1 MDIGWNTP
9 CRGWY
14 IQSVFGYQMKHFLL
28 CLIYDFTVFGWQMKH
43 SFDSR
48 ILLLGVL
55 ISDKT
60 LFLVF
65 NMWLDGVWISDQTG
79 ERVSFL
85 IHLIH
90 SRKKVQKNE
99 ILISVKCVF
108 ISVLFYGT
116 DVTKH
121 SSCFP
126 RIQSN
131 RVSLTCNLGA
141 TYKNSKWPY
150 KCKKSKKK
158 KTIFTKGNIF
168 LKANNALWR
177 F

>member
-65 NMWLDGVWISDQTG
+65 NMWLDGVWISDQTR
-79 ERVSFL
+79 EKVSFL

-150 KCKKSKKK
+150 
-158 KTIFTKGNIF
+158 
-168 LKANNALWR
+168 
-177 F
+177 